1 MRIQVDF
8 IVNKNIDFY
17 TPLNEA
23 MTAFIYRAIAIA
35 DKRYSKRLHEG
46 YKSLGY
52 KKFVYHTYL
61 IGQEKEIVQFRL
73 KKGIAT
79 LTLSSALDDTVI
91 NFTKGLMKIG
101 NIQLFGYSFNIDS
114 IRYIKEPKITNSNIF
129 NALSP
134 VYTTRIDG
142 KWLEPNEMELKLADN
157 LIEKYYALYKK
168 LPGNM
173 DIKIK
178 ILSHKP
184 EYVKYKKDTFRG
196 YTGLIAMEGDK
207 ELIKLAYNAGLGAR
221 CGQGMGLL
229 KNMNEV

>member
-61 IGQEKEIVQFRL
+61 IEQEKKIVQFNL

-79 LTLSSALDDTVI
+79 LILSSALDDTII
-91 NFTKGLMKIG
+91 NFTKGLMEIG
-101 NIQLFGYSFNIDS
+101 SIQLFGYSFNIDS
-114 IRYIKEPKITNSNIF
+114 IKYIKEPKITNSNVF
-129 NALSP
+129 NAMSP
-134 VYTTRIDG
+134 VYATRVDG
-142 KWLEPNEMELKLADN
+142 KWLEPKDMEIKLGEN

-168 LPGNM
+168 LPNNT

-178 ILSHKP
+178 ILSHKA
-184 EYVKYKKDTFRG
+184 EYIKYKKDTFRG
-196 YTGLIAMEGDK
+196 YTGLIAIEGDR
-207 ELIKLAYNAGLGAR
+207 ELIRLAYNAGLGAR

-229 KNMNEV
+229 EGV

>member
-52 KKFVYHTYL
+52 KKFVYHTYNL
-61 IGQEKEIVQFRL
+61 SQNRKITQFKL
-73 KKGIAT
+73 KKGTASLI
-79 LTLSSALDDTVI
+79 LSSALEDTII
-91 NFTKGLMKIG
+91 NFTKGLIKLG
-101 NIQLFGYSFNIDS
+101 SIQLFGYSFGIEE
-114 IRYIKEPKITNSNIF
+114 IKVISEPKFNNSEVF
-129 NALSP
+129 NAISP
-134 VYTTRIDG
+134 VYATDIKG
-142 KWLEPNEMELKLADN
+142 NWLSSKDTEKKLEKN
-157 LIEKYYALYKK
+157 LIEKYYALYKR
-168 LPGNM
+168 LPKNP

-178 ILSHKP
+178 ILSNKT
-184 EYVKYKKDTFRG
+184 EYIKYKKDTFRG
-196 YTGLIAMEGDK
+196 YAGLIAMVGDS
-207 ELIKLAYNAGLGAR
+207 ELIRFAYNAGLGAR

-229 KNMNEV
+229 EGV